1 MQGLNDPMCE
11 IFPKIAACRYH
22 RYGMGGQEDDRHAI
36 CILGLNMINDKVFIA
51 TWIWHY
57 FIIVIGSIRILTRSL
72 QMVSKQIRYLLVR
85 LRMNQYLKNNAHVK
99 HIQHYILNCSIGKKM
114 VGNICLTQCGNF
126 RNFLPH
132 RFHVKSIFGIPK
144 GPNCH
149 FDTFEAL
156 NLDFWRFFAFIEG

>member
-114 VGNICLTQCGNF
+114 AQCGISRMF
-126 RNFLPH
+126 MLLRILSKLILLPNQKNTNL
-132 RFHVKSIFGIPK
+132 FIS
-144 GPNCH
+144 GPILTYDDS
-149 FDTFEAL
+149 F
-156 NLDFWRFFAFIEG
+156 FWF

>member
-99 HIQHYILNCSIGKKM
+99 HIQHYILNCSIGKN
-114 VGNICLTQCGNF
+114 VAHSVEF
-126 RNFLPH
+126 
-132 RFHVKSIFGIPK
+132 
-144 GPNCH
+144 
-149 FDTFEAL
+149 
-156 NLDFWRFFAFIEG
+156 

>member
-1 MQGLNDPMCE
+1 MPKFSTSFFSYSRYYSLQPEERKMQGLNDPMCE

-99 HIQHYILNCSIGKKM
+99 HIQHYILNCSIGKK
-114 VGNICLTQCGNF
+114 GWNGIQCGKNSK
-126 RNFLPH
+126 FLKK
-132 RFHVKSIFGIPK
+132 FSVTKSIWL
-144 GPNCH
+144 PN
-149 FDTFEAL
+149 
-156 NLDFWRFFAFIEG
+156 

>member
-99 HIQHYILNCSIGKKM
+99 HIQHYILNCSIGNKM
-114 VGNICLTQCGNF
+114 AGIQCGIL
-126 RNFLPH
+126 RIFLL
-132 RFHVKSIFGIPK
+132 
-144 GPNCH
+144 
-149 FDTFEAL
+149 L
-156 NLDFWRFFAFIEG
+156 NQFSCLMKRGLLIEITM

>member
-1 MQGLNDPMCE
+1 MDFTQNLSNRKCLNFHFVFSYSRYYSLQPEERKMQGLNDPMCE

-99 HIQHYILNCSIGKKM
+99 HIQHYILNCSIGK
-114 VGNICLTQCGNF
+114 
-126 RNFLPH
+126 
-132 RFHVKSIFGIPK
+132 
-144 GPNCH
+144 
-149 FDTFEAL
+149 
-156 NLDFWRFFAFIEG
+156 